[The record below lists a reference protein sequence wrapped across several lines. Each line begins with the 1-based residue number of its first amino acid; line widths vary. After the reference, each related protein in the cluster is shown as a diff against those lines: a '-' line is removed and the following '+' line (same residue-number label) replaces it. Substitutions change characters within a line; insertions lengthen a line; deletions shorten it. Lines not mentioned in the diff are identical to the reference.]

1 MRSRDRWSRTRE
13 HPFYLGFF
21 VFGVCS
27 IGYAHFHSIKVTEQ
41 SDTQIVITA
50 GPHNRAVIVA
60 QPFRIDFYQND
71 VLTVSANA
79 KGLMRFEHT
88 RSKATP

>member
-1 MRSRDRWSRTRE
+1 MSIL
-13 HPFYLGFF
+13 FLFGLQLGFH
-21 VFGVCS
+21 VLHLAAS
-27 IGYAHFHSIKVTEQ
+27 PHSIKVTEQ
-41 SDTQIVITA
+41 SDAQIVITA
-50 GPHNRAVIVA
+50 GPQNQAVIVA

-88 RSKATP
+88 RKKATP

>member
-1 MRSRDRWSRTRE
+1 M
-13 HPFYLGFF
+13 F
-21 VFGVCS
+21 VCS
-27 IGYAHFHSIKVTEQ
+27 IRVSEK
-41 SDTQIVITA
+41 SDAQIVISA
-50 GPHNRAVIVA
+50 GKLNKAVVVA

-88 RSKATP
+88 RAKPVP